1 MANEFEAGQIFELTD
16 EEGNTFTFELLDFV
30 AVEEDLYAVITTVE
44 EEEKSDDEMNVV
56 IMRVEIENKEPIFT
70 LVEDEEL
77 CKNVLEAFIS
87 QFDDEEIEEQEE
99 EESE

>member
-1 MANEFEAGQIFELTD
+1 MANEIEAGQIFELTD

-30 AVEEDLYAVITTVE
+30 AVEEELYAVITTVE
-44 EEEKSDDEMNVV
+44 EEEKDDDEMNVV

-70 LVEDEEL
+70 LVEDEEV

-87 QFDDEEIEEQEE
+87 QFEDEE
-99 EESE
+99 EEEVEGE